1 MKLPAMFKR
10 SQDISLI
17 ESFLFESKPVNVAI
31 SGLSSS
37 GKTVLMK
44 HMVHKG
50 FENHPDKTDI
60 QFIVIDNGNGYR
72 APQVLASTFPTY
84 DCNALPDDAPFGLNP
99 FAFIHDNL
107 DVDDQ
112 ARDVVMA
119 LRALLAPFIL
129 LSNRVDAPAEAI
141 AADLIRE
148 FGNEVSLDTYVERLI
163 WSSNANARYLGK
175 ALQGAIDN
183 RFLAPAP
190 SISLDDIVLRIEVD
204 WEGEYLVDGVYN
216 TILGMMAI
224 KWHMASTPHIRKIV
238 AIEGLFAT
246 PCGGEMRESFF
257 IAYECLYDVIKRLW
271 STLGQLNASGIA
283 LGYPSHADTRNLYH
297 AASHNLDYHV
307 VMYNSHLAYRHTP
320 LLHYTFDDIKAK
332 LYGPI
337 EDCYTQFVLQ
347 KVKGKFGTADDI
359 IYEHLIP
366 LRLSL
371 PEVMKVSGEHY
382 VRALIMRH
390 MESGLS
396 FEDACIEVSKTM
408 LGPRMP
414 AQAS

>member
-1 MKLPAMFKR
+1 MKLPATSKR
-10 SQDISLI
+10 SQDVSLI
-17 ESFLFESKPVNVAI
+17 ESLLFESKPVNVAI
-31 SGLSSS
+31 SGLTSS

-50 FENHPDKTDI
+50 FENHADKTDR
-60 QFIVIDNGNGYR
+60 QFIVIDNSYAYQ
-72 APQVLASTFPTY
+72 APQVVANTFPTY
-84 DCNALPDDAPFGLNP
+84 DCSALPDDAPFGLNP

-119 LRALLAPFIL
+119 LKALLAPFIL
-129 LSNRVDAPAEAI
+129 LSNRVDGPAQAI

-148 FGNEVSLDTYVERLI
+148 FGNEVSLDMYVERLT

-175 ALQGAIDN
+175 ALQSAIDT

-190 SISLDDIVLRIEVD
+190 SISFDDIVLRIQAN
-204 WEGEYLVDGVYN
+204 WEGEDLVDGVYN

-224 KWHMASTPHIRKIV
+224 KWHMANTPHIRKIV
-238 AIEGLFAT
+238 AMDDLVAT
-246 PCGGEMRESFF
+246 PCGREMREPFF
-257 IAYECLYDVIKRLW
+257 IGYECLCDVVKRLW
-271 STLGQLNASGIA
+271 SALGQLNASGIA
-283 LGYPSHADTRNLYH
+283 LGLPSHADTKNLYH
-297 AASHNLDYHV
+297 AANHNLDYHV
-307 VMYNSHLAYRHTP
+307 VMYNSHSGYRYTP
-320 LLHYTFDDIKAK
+320 LIHYTFDDIKAK

-337 EDCYTQFVLQ
+337 EECYTQFVLQ

-371 PEVMKVSGEHY
+371 PEVMKVSGEHC
-382 VRALIMRH
+382 VRAPIMKH

-396 FEDACIEVSKTM
+396 FENACIEVSKTM
-408 LGPRMP
+408 RGPRLS